1 MPSAPV
7 QTVEVDGRR
16 LRVSNLE
23 KVLYPETGTTKADVI
38 AYYTAIAPALIPYA
52 ANRPLTRKRWPNG
65 VGTERDP
72 LKAFFEKDLGAG
84 VPDWVQRRPVQHS
97 SGTKVYP
104 LVEDRAT
111 LAWLAQAAALELH
124 VPQWQFARDGSER
137 NPDRI
142 VLDFDPGP
150 GVDLPTTAQVA
161 LIAKD
166 ILDGMGLT
174 PYPVTSGS
182 KGIHV
187 YAALDGS
194 LTSDQV
200 SAVAHELARALEADH
215 PDLIVSDMK
224 KALRDGKV
232 LIDWSQNNA
241 KKTTIAPYS
250 LRGRPHPTVAAPRTW
265 DELADPDLA
274 HLSYQEALDRYQRD
288 GDLLAPLLRSRDAGL
303 EPTPEHMATFVT
315 TPDAA
320 DRLAKYRAMRDA
332 AKTPEPVP
340 ADLGMPGSGRSFV
353 IQEHH
358 ARRLHYDFRLEHDGV
373 LVSWAIP
380 KGPPTDPTVN
390 HLAVPTEDHP
400 LEYGTF
406 EGEIPKGEYGAGTV
420 TIWDAGEYEA
430 EKWRD
435 GKEVIAT
442 LHGRPDGGLGGQ
454 PKKFALIHTGQA
466 GDEKNWMIHLMDG
479 RRAKPHRPM
488 REEPVADPDEGR
500 EAEPEEASEVG
511 APAEEPD
518 RVPAALAGPVEVML
532 ARAAERMPG
541 PRALPGGTRWEPKWD
556 GFRLVAE
563 VDPGRVQLWSR
574 QGKNLTAAFPELA
587 AAATAQLPTGCVVD
601 GEAVRWADD
610 RLDFDALQRRLT
622 ASARSIHRLVEDEPT
637 NYVVFDLL
645 AVAGRDLRGHP
656 YRVRRQLLDE
666 LAKGWH
672 PPLSLSP
679 VTDTK
684 SVAEGWMRDLAPAG
698 IEGVVA
704 KGADQ
709 PYLGGRRDWVKV
721 RHRDTFELVAGA
733 VTGSLSDPGELIL
746 GRYIDGELRIVGRTT
761 PVKPGAVA
769 ALRRQLRPPQAGH
782 PWPDVIHS
790 TAYDRFNKKH
800 DTAITLIDPIVVE
813 VSADT
818 SLAGDSLRHP
828 ARYLRTRPELDP
840 ATPR

>member
-274 HLSYQEALDRYQRD
+274 HLSYREALDRYQRD

-303 EPTPEHMATFVT
+303 EPTPEHMATFVDHAGRGRPLGEVPGDAGCGEDAGT
-315 TPDAA
+315 GARRSRHAGQRPVVRDPGAPRPATALRLPARARRRAGVVGDPERAA
-320 DRLAKYRAMRDA
+320 DGPDGEPPRRADRGPSARVRHLRGRD
-332 AKTPEPVP
+332 PEGRIRGGHRH
-340 ADLGMPGSGRSFV
+340 DLGRRGVRRGEV
-353 IQEHH
+353 
-358 ARRLHYDFRLEHDGV
+358 ARREGSDRDPPRPAGR
-373 LVSWAIP
+373 
-380 KGPPTDPTVN
+380 GP
-390 HLAVPTEDHP
+390 
-400 LEYGTF
+400 
-406 EGEIPKGEYGAGTV
+406 
-420 TIWDAGEYEA
+420 
-430 EKWRD
+430 
-435 GKEVIAT
+435 
-442 LHGRPDGGLGGQ
+442 
-454 PKKFALIHTGQA
+454 
-466 GDEKNWMIHLMDG
+466 
-479 RRAKPHRPM
+479 RR
-488 REEPVADPDEGR
+488 
-500 EAEPEEASEVG
+500 
-511 APAEEPD
+511 PAEEVRPHPHRAGRRREELDDPPD
-518 RVPAALAGPVEVML
+518 GRPA
-532 ARAAERMPG
+532 
-541 PRALPGGTRWEPKWD
+541 
-556 GFRLVAE
+556 
-563 VDPGRVQLWSR
+563 
-574 QGKNLTAAFPELA
+574 
-587 AAATAQLPTGCVVD
+587 
-601 GEAVRWADD
+601 GEAAPS
-610 RLDFDALQRRLT
+610 DAGG
-622 ASARSIHRLVEDEPT
+622 
-637 NYVVFDLL
+637 
-645 AVAGRDLRGHP
+645 AGRR
-656 YRVRRQLLDE
+656 
-666 LAKGWH
+666 
-672 PPLSLSP
+672 
-679 VTDTK
+679 
-684 SVAEGWMRDLAPAG
+684 
-698 IEGVVA
+698 
-704 KGADQ
+704 
-709 PYLGGRRDWVKV
+709 
-721 RHRDTFELVAGA
+721 
-733 VTGSLSDPGELIL
+733 PG
-746 GRYIDGELRIVGRTT
+746 
-761 PVKPGAVA
+761 
-769 ALRRQLRPPQAGH
+769 
-782 PWPDVIHS
+782 
-790 TAYDRFNKKH
+790 
-800 DTAITLIDPIVVE
+800 
-813 VSADT
+813 
-818 SLAGDSLRHP
+818 
-828 ARYLRTRPELDP
+828 
-840 ATPR
+840 